1 MSSLPVVYDPS
12 AASAARSAAGATP
25 LPAAAIAAAHAA
37 ANDETA
43 AVNVNTVA
51 NPLWIMP
58 IGMAVFFAAAAA
70 VIALG

>member
-25 LPAAAIAAAHAA
+25 LPAAAIAAA
-37 ANDETA
+37 NDETA
-43 AVNVNTVA
+43 AVNVNTD

>member
-12 AASAARSAAGATP
+12 AASAARSAAGATT
-25 LPAAAIAAAHAA
+25 LPAAAIAAARAA

>member
-43 AVNVNTVA
+43 AVNVNTD